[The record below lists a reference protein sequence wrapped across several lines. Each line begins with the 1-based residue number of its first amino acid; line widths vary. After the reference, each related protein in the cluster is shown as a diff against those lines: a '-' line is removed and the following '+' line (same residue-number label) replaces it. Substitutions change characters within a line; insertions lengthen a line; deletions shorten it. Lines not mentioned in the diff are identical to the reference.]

1 MGAQAFAL
9 VGTLVG
15 VLAIAKGVGP
25 RPPAEIAYHIAIVIV
40 LAAGRGVATAARS
53 TTARIAA

>member
-15 VLAIAKGVGP
+15 VLAVAKGVSS
-25 RPPAEIAYHIAIVIV
+25 RPPADIAYHIAIVIV
-40 LAAGRGVATAARS
+40 LAAGLGVGTAAWS